1 MATTLRDQLKDLLP
15 DILPESP
22 SESVKGTELIRLVRL
37 RIPQEYSDATLR
49 YHFSIMCCDPSSP
62 IAKVEQGQ
70 GYYLRSYSVG
80 GFNGDG
86 MLSTSQPSLEP
97 GLFEQAPGDVDL
109 AITRARKFRA
119 VVQRI
124 ASGSGQYPF
133 DFEDSFSS
141 GAPMANLWKYPDLA
155 LVAWHVLKEN
165 ADGRVSL
172 DQAAMAVRAAGGL
185 PSFSVTTAKLKMHVT
200 HNNVRE
206 SFFQCVSHSEW
217 ANAGALHIAGAISD
231 GQLASDIRNLGAHHG
246 IGVTTYGLTPD
257 GLDQMPDT
265 AQLRKLRDSEFDALC
280 ARLDIRILSPT
291 RQRTATDWAALESS
305 AESNSDAAKLTGW
318 LRRCLE
324 NGTL

>member
-15 DILPESP
+15 EILPESP

-86 MLSTSQPSLEP
+86 IHSSSQPSLEP
-97 GLFEQAPGDVDL
+97 GLFGQAPGNVDL

-119 VVQRI
+119 VVQRV
-124 ASGSGQYPF
+124 ATGAGHFPF
-133 DFEDSFSS
+133 DFEESFSS
-141 GAPMANLWKYPDLA
+141 GAPMTNLWKFPDLA
-155 LVAWHVLKEN
+155 IVDWHVLKDHS
-165 ADGRVSL
+165 DGRISL
-172 DQAAMAVRAAGGL
+172 DRSAMSVRSAAGL
-185 PSFSVTTAKLKMHVT
+185 PSFSITTAKLKMHVT
-200 HNNVRE
+200 HDNFRE
-206 SFFQCVSHSEW
+206 SFYQCVSHSGW
-217 ANAGALHIAGAISD
+217 ANSGALHIAGAISD
-231 GQLASDIRNLGAHHG
+231 GQLADEIRTLGALHG

-265 AQLRKLRDSEFDALC
+265 AELRKLRDSEFDALC
-280 ARLDIRILSPT
+280 ARLDIRILSPA
-291 RQRTATDWAALESS
+291 RPRTATDWAALESS

-318 LRRCLE
+318 LRRSLE
-324 NGTL
+324 SGEL